1 VTATPNIVPNTPA
14 PAQSTSSSRTRDRDN
29 ASDDTGSFDNLV
41 TRSAHEDNDTP
52 AKSESKPAVT
62 KRDDSKSA
70 SDKTTDNKTQAP
82 AKDAKDATNSNEK
95 PLTVDQALQLQMKAL
110 LASLTTGQGD
120 ETEAK
125 PETKPGKGRG
135 KTKDAE
141 AAALPAQVLQD
152 ALAKTAKDAA
162 SKVAAAG
169 TKKAAPVQP
178 HDAQEKTP
186 ATAKGDKGEEKAD
199 PLKVLGEAANSKS
212 QPVQQPQSA
221 TAKVLHDAMQGKDGA
236 NAQSGGDKQD
246 KSSGDQAK
254 AQSNPADMLTKPAAQ
269 SAAANA
275 PQGPAAQHGQ
285 AQPQAPD
292 ALMAAAP
299 VQAQQ
304 AQTAHPINASLH
316 IGPQADAVAQ
326 PNIDALAVNIAAK
339 SKDGEKHFDI
349 RLDPAELGRV
359 DVKLSID
366 DAGKTQA
373 SLTAE
378 KPQTLELLQR
388 DRQTL
393 ERALRDAGLDL
404 TGGGLNFSLKGQERD
419 ANTGSQPRGRGL
431 SVTAIAETNAV
442 NAAQSLSRI
451 ASADSRLDIRV

>member
-1 VTATPNIVPNTPA
+1 
-14 PAQSTSSSRTRDRDN
+14 
-29 ASDDTGSFDNLV
+29 
-41 TRSAHEDNDTP
+41 
-52 AKSESKPAVT
+52 
-62 KRDDSKSA
+62 
-70 SDKTTDNKTQAP
+70 
-82 AKDAKDATNSNEK
+82 
-95 PLTVDQALQLQMKAL
+95 
-110 LASLTTGQGD
+110 
-120 ETEAK
+120 
-125 PETKPGKGRG
+125 
-135 KTKDAE
+135 
-141 AAALPAQVLQD
+141 
-152 ALAKTAKDAA
+152 
-162 SKVAAAG
+162 
-169 TKKAAPVQP
+169 
-178 HDAQEKTP
+178 
-186 ATAKGDKGEEKAD
+186 
-199 PLKVLGEAANSKS
+199 
-212 QPVQQPQSA
+212 
-221 TAKVLHDAMQGKDGA
+221 
-236 NAQSGGDKQD
+236 
-246 KSSGDQAK
+246 
-254 AQSNPADMLTKPAAQ
+254 MLTKPAAQ

-275 PQGPAAQHGQ
+275 PQAPAAQHGQ

-304 AQTAHPINASLH
+304 AQTAHPINGSLH

-388 DRQTL
+388 DRHTL